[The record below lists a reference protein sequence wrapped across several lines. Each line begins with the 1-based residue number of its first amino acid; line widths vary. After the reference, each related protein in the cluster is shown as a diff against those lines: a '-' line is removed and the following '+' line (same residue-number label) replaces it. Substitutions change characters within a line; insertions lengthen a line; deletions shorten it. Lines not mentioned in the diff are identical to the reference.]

1 MLHSFHTLESENMDY
16 VLRPATLDD
25 IPFLWDMLYYAA
37 HMSEE
42 GATSSQAARE
52 HPDLNKWVDHWG
64 RAGDRGVIAFDPV
77 TARKLGAAWLRLL
90 PEGFSTG
97 YVDDETPE
105 LAIAVMPE
113 CIGQGVGSA
122 LLAALIDAARAEFPA
137 IVLTVRHGNP
147 ARHLYEQ
154 HGFVEIDTVANHVG
168 TKSAKMLLKLR

>member
-1 MLHSFHTLESENMDY
+1 MNFA
-16 VLRPATLDD
+16 VRPATADD
-25 IPFLWDMLYYAA
+25 VPFLWDMLYYAA
-37 HMSEE
+37 RMPEE
-42 GATSSQAARE
+42 GFTSSEAARG
-52 HPDLNKWVDHWG
+52 HPSLNKWVDGWG

-77 TARKLGAAWLRLL
+77 TLRKLGSAWLRLL

-105 LAIAVMPE
+105 LAIAVLPE
-113 CIGQGVGSA
+113 CIGQGIGSA
-122 LLAALIDAARAEFPA
+122 LLAALIDSVKDDVPA

-147 ARHLYEQ
+147 ARHLYER